1 MFLSTCKCRKHL
13 FLNKIIW
20 FKSLLTL
27 IARII
32 CEIYCF
38 HFTFNGKCRFMYQL
52 NKAFTTKEISICTE
66 CEMWFK
72 NKKSYF
78 LKSDDLQPPL
88 YTDMSF
94 RVDCLLVEKLYVLC
108 YRIEK
113 NYSWF
118 YFAVHYRCMIQIWRS
133 LCCSIYLGAS
143 SSSS

>member
-1 MFLSTCKCRKHL
+1 MLELFVKFIVSILHL
-13 FLNKIIW
+13 MVNIGSCTNKI
-20 FKSLLTL
+20 KLSL
-27 IARII
+27 
-32 CEIYCF
+32 
-38 HFTFNGKCRFMYQL
+38 Q
-52 NKAFTTKEISICTE
+52 
-66 CEMWFK
+66 
-72 NKKSYF
+72 KKLVYVQSVRCDLKF

-94 RVDCLLVEKLYVLC
+94 RVDCPLVEKLYVLC